1 MNDSMTINR
10 LPKDTP
16 LAMAYVPFQ
25 QWENPLPM
33 AEGFQKGTIFSELDY
48 PFLGCRGVV
57 NDDE

>member
-1 MNDSMTINR
+1 MTISR